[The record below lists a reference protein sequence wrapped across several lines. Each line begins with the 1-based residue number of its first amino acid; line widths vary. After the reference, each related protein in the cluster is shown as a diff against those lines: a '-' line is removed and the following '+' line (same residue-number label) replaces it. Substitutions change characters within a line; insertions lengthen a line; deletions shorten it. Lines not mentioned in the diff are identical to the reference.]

1 MAEVVGG
8 DLYHLWTVSEV
19 HLPRIAS
26 VFYGAG
32 GIMGLPGTDLYIPAS
47 DSGSL
52 LPPVSAVENAW
63 YAFRSEL
70 QSLMIEM
77 GDVVMDA
84 AQGVRHATEVFD
96 HVDAANG
103 RSILDAYMATEHDA
117 ADIPSNPPAP
127 GDPDRPR
134 RPAAS

>member
-1 MAEVVGG
+1 MAEIVGG

-32 GIMGLPGTDLYIPAS
+32 GIMGLPSTDLYIAAS

-52 LPPVSAVENAW
+52 LPPVSGVENAW
-63 YAFRSEL
+63 YAFRAEL

-77 GDVVMDA
+77 GDVVMEA
-84 AQGVRHATEVFD
+84 AQGVRHATEIFNQ
-96 HVDAANG
+96 VDAANG
-103 RSILDAYMATEHDA
+103 RTILDAYMETDHDPRDVAT
-117 ADIPSNPPAP
+117 NPPAP
-127 GDPDRPR
+127 DDPDRPR
-134 RPAAS
+134 RPTAS

>member
-32 GIMGLPGTDLYIPAS
+32 GIMGLPSTDLYIPAS

-84 AQGVRHATEVFD
+84 AQGVRHATDVFNR
-96 HVDAANG
+96 VDTANG
-103 RSILDAYMATEHDA
+103 KSILDVYMETDHDA
-117 ADIPSNPPAP
+117 GDIPSNPPAP

-134 RPAAS
+134 RPTAS